1 MPFADTD
8 RGSSQYHPAG
18 YLNYSVAT
26 IDTLDTRNGIYS
38 KAGYNMTDKDSRWWC
53 LFTPGEGLFYQKYP
67 DATTFKDWLHIFRY
81 AETLL
86 NLSECYY
93 NTNQPGKAIAALK
106 EVRRR
111 SISADADPIDI
122 DALSGDALKEAIYLE
137 RRAELVGE
145 AIRATDIKRRCE
157 TFVKKKGTA
166 AEFSCDPNSSGYTW
180 PIPTVETAN
189 NKAIVE

>member
-1 MPFADTD
+1 MCVLDCLNDAFCVMVKKIFLAASMMLAVSTSYAQ
-8 RGSSQYHPAG
+8 RAG
-18 YLNYSVAT
+18 QDVLT
-26 IDTLDTRNGIYS
+26 
-38 KAGYNMTDKDSRWWC
+38 KFTDK
-53 LFTPGEGLFYQKYP
+53 
-67 DATTFKDWLHIFRY
+67 TTYLDWVPIYRY